1 MENRHNK
8 TEVTKVNDAWFL
20 WCKSKATSVS
30 DTDILPVLSMQ
41 KKKQQP
47 NPKQNKKTLKT
58 LGNSGFVWSFS

>member
-8 TEVTKVNDAWFL
+8 TEVTKVNEAWFL

-41 KKKQQP
+41 K
-47 NPKQNKKTLKT
+47 NQNTTQNKTKKTLKT
-58 LGNSGFVWSFS
+58 LGNSGFVWSLS

>member
-8 TEVTKVNDAWFL
+8 TEVTKVNEAWFL

-41 KKKQQP
+41 KNQ
-47 NPKQNKKTLKT
+47 NPTQNKTKKTLKT
-58 LGNSGFVWSFS
+58 LGNSGFVWSLS